1 MINLY
6 TCTSQTVAVADL
18 YRLRFVENLSTHHKE
33 GIALKKGKQMS
44 QQVVKDNVLINAS
57 YSLDLVEQR
66 IILQG
71 IVKSRETE
79 KGFTDSNPVRIHAS
93 EYEKQF
99 GVTKDGAYKALK
111 DAVLSL
117 FERQFSFTELQDEK
131 LKVVKSRWVSQ
142 IAYVD
147 DLAEVQI
154 IFSPA
159 VASMCSRLE
168 RHFTSYDLEQVAPL
182 TSKYAVRLYELMMSW
197 KSVGKTPIIKL
208 SEFRERVGLLDENEY
223 KDMCTFKKYVLD
235 LAVAQIN
242 EHTDIKL
249 TYEQHKAGRKIEGF
263 SFKFKQKVKQK
274 KIEQQQRDANTIDL
288 FSKMTD
294 AQRHLFASKLSR
306 HADMAKYSH
315 GTESYDQFAVRI
327 AEMLLDEQKFKEL
340 YPILLKVGYVPKS

>member
-1 MINLY
+1 M
-6 TCTSQTVAVADL
+6 
-18 YRLRFVENLSTHHKE
+18 
-33 GIALKKGKQMS
+33 KKGKQQMT
-44 QQVVKDNVLINAS
+44 QVVKDNALINAS
-57 YSLDLVEQR
+57 YNLDLVEHR
-66 IILQG
+66 IVLQA

-79 KGFTDSNPVRIHAS
+79 KGFTDSNPVSIHAS

-99 GVTKDGAYKALK
+99 NVSKDAAYKALK

-117 FERQFSFTELQDEK
+117 FERQFTFTELQDEK

-168 RHFTSYDLEQVAPL
+168 SHFTRYDLKQIAGL
-182 TSKYAVRLYELMMSW
+182 SSKYAVRLYELVIAW
-197 KSVGKTPIIKL
+197 KATGKTPEFSL
-208 SEFRERVGLLDENEY
+208 AEFRSQIGLLDSEY
-223 KDMCTFKKYVLD
+223 TPMNNFKKYVLD

-249 TYEQHKAGRKIEGF
+249 DYEQHKKGRSITGF
-263 SFKFKQKVKQK
+263 SFKFKQKVKQQ
-274 KIEQQQRDANTIDL
+274 KIEQQRDPNTIDL

-294 AQRHLFASKLSR
+294 AQRHLLAYKLSR
-306 HADMAKYSH
+306 LHEMSEYSV
-315 GTESYDQFAVRI
+315 GNESYDDLAKRI
-327 AEMLLDEQKFKEL
+327 AEKLLDEKFF
-340 YPILLKVGYVPKS
+340 KSVMPLFDQIDYKPY

>member
-1 MINLY
+1 M
-6 TCTSQTVAVADL
+6 
-18 YRLRFVENLSTHHKE
+18 
-33 GIALKKGKQMS
+33 KKGKRQMT
-44 QQVVKDNVLINAS
+44 QVVKDNVLINAS

-66 IILQG
+66 IVLQG

-99 GVTKDGAYKALK
+99 GVTKDAAYKALK

-117 FERQFSFTELQDEK
+117 FERQFTFTELEKGK

-147 DLAEVQI
+147 DLAEIQI

-168 RHFTSYDLEQVAPL
+168 RHFTSYDLEQVANL
-182 TSKYAVRLYELMMSW
+182 SSKYAVRLYELVIAW
-197 KSVGKTPIIKL
+197 KATGKTPEFSL
-208 SEFRERVGLLDENEY
+208 AEFRNQLGLLDNEY
-223 KDMCTFKKYVLD
+223 TAMNNFKKYVLD
-235 LAVAQIN
+235 LAVSQIN

-249 TYEQHKAGRKIEGF
+249 DYEQHKKGRTISGF
-263 SFKFKQKVKQK
+263 SFKFKQKVKPK
-274 KIEQQQRDANTIDL
+274 KIEQQRDQNTIDL

-294 AQRHLFASKLSR
+294 AQRHLLASKLSR
-306 HADMAKYSH
+306 LHEMSEYSV
-315 GTESYDQFAVRI
+315 GNESYEDLAKRI
-327 AEMLLDEQKFKEL
+327 AEKLLDEKFF
-340 YPILLKVGYVPKS
+340 KSVTPLFDSIDYKPY

>member
-1 MINLY
+1 
-6 TCTSQTVAVADL
+6 
-18 YRLRFVENLSTHHKE
+18 
-33 GIALKKGKQMS
+33 MS

-71 IVKSRETE
+71 IVKSRDTE
-79 KGFTDSNPVRIHAS
+79 QGFNALNPVRIHAS
-93 EYEKQF
+93 EYEKLY

-147 DLAEVQI
+147 DLAEIQI

-168 RHFTSYDLEQVAPL
+168 RHFTSYDLEQVAQL
-182 TSKYAVRLYELMMSW
+182 TSKYAVRLYELVIAW
-197 KSVGKTPIIKL
+197 KATGKTPVFKL
-208 SEFRERVGLLDENEY
+208 QDFRDKIGLLDENEY
-223 KDMCTFKKYVLD
+223 STMSNFKKFVLD
-235 LAVAQIN
+235 LAVDQIN

-249 TYEQHKAGRKIEGF
+249 TYEQHKKGRTITGF
-263 SFKFKQKVKQK
+263 SFKFKQKVKPK
-274 KIEQQQRDANTIDL
+274 KIEQQQRDPNTADL
-288 FSKMTD
+288 FTKMTD
-294 AQRHLFASKLSR
+294 AQRHLFAHKLAHDARVQSE
-306 HADMAKYSH
+306 YSH
-315 GTESYDQFAVRI
+315 LIGTGSYEDFARLLADKL
-327 AEMLLDEQKFKEL
+327 AEEKHFKTFYPLLVEHGFQA
-340 YPILLKVGYVPKS
+340 